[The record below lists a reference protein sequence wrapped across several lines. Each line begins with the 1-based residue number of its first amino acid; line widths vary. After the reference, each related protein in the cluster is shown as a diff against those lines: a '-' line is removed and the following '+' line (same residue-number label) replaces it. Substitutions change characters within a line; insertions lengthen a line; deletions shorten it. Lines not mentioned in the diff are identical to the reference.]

1 MGVSAGLQLAAFVL
15 WIHAVPFL
23 HFMGKCFENIAILFF
38 IRYDLTLDG
47 YSSNVSLFGSYLLLL
62 LFSSLFSYVIAI

>member
-23 HFMGKCFENIAILFF
+23 HFMGKCFENNVVLFV
-38 IRYDLTLDG
+38 IRYCLTLH
-47 YSSNVSLFGSYLLLL
+47 
-62 LFSSLFSYVIAI
+62 